1 MAAKRLSQFSAALG
15 RALRSPTIKQKEAYA
30 RYCHTLSAAMLI
42 AGGALPFAAT
52 EIDPSVILRAT
63 AAALLAVL
71 LFVWGALL
79 IEER

>member
-1 MAAKRLSQFSAALG
+1 
-15 RALRSPTIKQKEAYA
+15 
-30 RYCHTLSAAMLI
+30 MLI
-42 AGGALPFAAT
+42 AGGALPFAAN